1 MCQSHLL
8 YTGAVLLQ
16 LTSIPLPLYPS
27 SMMDEL
33 VHDLVSALEQT
44 SEQTKLEELW
54 EEMVLSPSAAAQLDP
69 PMSGMETP
77 L

>member
-1 MCQSHLL
+1 
-8 YTGAVLLQ
+8 
-16 LTSIPLPLYPS
+16 
-27 SMMDEL
+27 MMDEL

-44 SEQTKLEELW
+44 PEQTSEQTKIEELW